1 MKCRKWIL
9 CLLMVTA
16 CGVTQADLSPLEK
29 LRSTHPNQWYEVGDV
44 GYDIALMGDDAIPF
58 LIQTLTDE
66 KRSARLS
73 AISFLAGYYPDARVL
88 PALTKV
94 FLSESDLYLRI
105 IAARAIAR
113 HDPESGRPLLIKCLE
128 FEIAPMSRLIAV
140 NALEELEDKHA
151 RAMFIS
157 QLVSEL
163 EHPKTRRAAAYQLA
177 EFKDKRAVPAL
188 LKMLDDDKLNAY
200 GKGKTAF
207 ALANFK
213 DKRAVPMLL
222 ELLDDKELQTHV
234 KKNVVEALV
243 QIGDKRAIPALL
255 NSLDSWDMRWQVAE
269 VIKAFGPSI
278 ASLLLERMKQ
288 TESHEVRYEI
298 VQILRYVHHPEL
310 APIYEQVYLETEDDG
325 VESVMA
331 FAFADMGAVGF
342 EYLLKVTKQKPNHS
356 VWYYLSTYN
365 GAAVVDAVAG
375 LALDESYPFRLK
387 AIDALGKFSDLWK
400 AEVSKHVPRLRAD
413 ADPEVKLH
421 TMHLIKQLNIT
432 EMTPALQKL
441 TQTSDTQ
448 IRNAAHNVL
457 AILSEPK
464 SLKLSVEMNRPS
476 YDYGQ
481 PIDLIYR
488 ITNVSPHPITISTV
502 AMKLP
507 DHLLEIKVQFPDGNF
522 GGYRGP
528 KAHFASPRRE
538 DYQTLKPGDELS
550 VTVSVSH
557 YYWLHQPGRY
567 TIQIHFRP
575 FGDGLG
581 FGFLAWTR
589 RLTSPKVHFDVEP
602 PTTKHLNRMQAHV
615 DTEPNIEKKRYQ
627 VIKTCHQLVELRR
640 PEAIPALKKLAL
652 TRPNYGLRDYALS
665 MLAKFSDHLELTPT
679 WSEILKTRHS
689 GNVHEIAMK
698 ALGASGDPRAI
709 EPLRR
714 ASYRGNDYTIRAA
727 LALQQLGDA
736 RAAERIR
743 NEAWQKLQHKDK
755 TEREEGGQILRQL
768 QPRRNEQQFWRKQP
782 PDPQQVLTNTW
793 LFAIIDDRQLGI
805 KWVAAGAKAVT
816 LTDVEGL
823 LEHPNPK
830 IQKSAA
836 YALARLGNA
845 SGAHLIQSDLYAKDV
860 STRQRARDGMLCI
873 CRE

>member
-66 KRSARLS
+66 DRSARLS
-73 AISFLAGYYPDARVL
+73 AISFLAGYYPDDRVL
-88 PALTKV
+88 PALKKV

-113 HDPESGRPLLIKCLE
+113 HDPESGRPLLIKYLE
-128 FEIAPMSRLIAV
+128 FEIAPMYRLIAV
-140 NALEELEDKHA
+140 NALEELGDKRA

-163 EHPKTRRAAAYQLA
+163 EHPKTRRAAAYQLG
-177 EFKDKRAVPAL
+177 EFKDKRAVPVL
-188 LKMLDDDKLNAY
+188 IEILEGKDLK
-200 GKGKTAF
+200 
-207 ALANFK
+207 
-213 DKRAVPMLL
+213 
-222 ELLDDKELQTHV
+222 THV
-234 KKNVVEALV
+234 KEHAAKILA
-243 QIGDKRAIPALL
+243 QTGDERAIPVLLNILNDPNLNIDCKERVLDRLVPTGDERLIPILL

-298 VQILRYVHHPEL
+298 VQILRYVHHLEL

-387 AIDALGKFSDLWK
+387 AINALGGFSELWK
-400 AEVSKHVPRLRAD
+400 AEVSKHVPSLLAD
-413 ADPEVKLH
+413 TDPEVKLH

-441 TQTSDTQ
+441 TRTADAQ

-457 AILSEPK
+457 AVLSEPK

-476 YDYGQ
+476 YDYGH

-502 AMKLP
+502 AMKVPDHFLELRVQLP
-507 DHLLEIKVQFPDGNF
+507 DGTF

-557 YYWLHQPGRY
+557 YYWLHQLGRY

-665 MLAKFSDHLELTPT
+665 MLAKFSDHLELTPM
-679 WSEILKTRHS
+679 WIEILETRHP

-714 ASYRGNDYTIRAA
+714 ASYRGHYTIEAV
-727 LALQQLGDA
+727 LALQQLGDDSSI
-736 RAAERIR
+736 ERLR
-743 NEAWQKLQHKDK
+743 NKAWQKLQHKDK
-755 TEREEGGQILRQL
+755 TEREEGVQMLRQL
-768 QPRRNEQQFWRKQP
+768 QPRRDERRPRRNQP
-782 PDPQQVLTNTW
+782 PDPQEVLTNTW

-816 LTDVEGL
+816 LADVEGL

-845 SGAHLIQSDLYAKDV
+845 SGAHLIQSDLYANDV
-860 STRQRARDGMLCI
+860 STRWTARVTLLGI
-873 CRE
+873 RPQ